1 MCREVITSMVSGS
14 STSVVSGRR
23 SEKNAP
29 TKLSPARMRKGRHSE
44 WLEEYT
50 MYGMKNWNTIT
61 HTLATALPWAR
72 SCVGNT
78 WRWGTFFE
86 C

>member
-1 MCREVITSMVSGS
+1 MLESCVAKGICAERITSMVSGS
-14 STSVVSGRR
+14 STSVVSGRS

-72 SCVGNT
+72 SWVGNT
-78 WRWGTFFE
+78 
-86 C
+86 